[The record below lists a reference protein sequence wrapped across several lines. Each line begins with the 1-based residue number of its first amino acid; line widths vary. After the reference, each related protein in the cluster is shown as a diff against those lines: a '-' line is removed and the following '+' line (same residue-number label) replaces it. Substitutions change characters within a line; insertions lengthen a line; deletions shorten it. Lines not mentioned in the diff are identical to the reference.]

1 MYPYSICI
9 INVERKY
16 LLPSVPTRGHGLILL
31 VFWTL
36 IFISENLAFLNLG
49 QKEWWFQLKST
60 YTKRIMFKD
69 ISNKINSSLTDQ
81 IEMGLFVLRYIS
93 CLMVFVLGL
102 KAPGIMQNVDY
113 FNLNDSTRNYT
124 PPVSI
129 NQISDI
135 HFILILAFDIWWISS
150 EICGNNAFTPERK
163 GVCFGKA
170 PEQSQNR
177 LFEY

>member
-49 QKEWWFQLKST
+49 QKEWWFQLKKYLYQT
-60 YTKRIMFKD
+60 NYRN
-69 ISNKINSSLTDQ
+69 ISNKINFSLTDQ

-135 HFILILAFDIWWISS
+135 QFILILAFDI
-150 EICGNNAFTPERK
+150 
-163 GVCFGKA
+163 
-170 PEQSQNR
+170 
-177 LFEY
+177 